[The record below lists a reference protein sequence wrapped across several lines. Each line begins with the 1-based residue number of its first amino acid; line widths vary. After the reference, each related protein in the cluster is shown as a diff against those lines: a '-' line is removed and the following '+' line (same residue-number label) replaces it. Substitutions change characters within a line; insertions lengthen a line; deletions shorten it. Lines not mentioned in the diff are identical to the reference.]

1 MKGAL
6 VTFTP
11 NQEEYAVKKIM
22 TRSMFTAVVLALGLS
37 AAFAGD
43 KEKTKCADPAKCAM
57 ASKLLKGVVHLEHDD
72 IRFIRKE
79 GGIVFVDPMVKPE
92 AAKESAPWFGKPDL
106 ILITHAH
113 WDHFQPDVI
122 KAYQKVNPEVVLA
135 GPADVVELAKE
146 KGIWGMKTVVPNQD
160 YQFGDFSV
168 STVPA
173 YFEDP
178 EMNHP
183 QENNW
188 VGYVLS
194 INGARYYVS
203 GDTQAL
209 PAMAQVE
216 ADVVFPLLYG
226 CGGNSDQAL
235 KMAALTG
242 AQMVVP
248 VHHGGEKATLKAFL
262 ARIPDQVQRACFLE
276 GHLVAGL

>member
-1 MKGAL
+1 
-6 VTFTP
+6 
-11 NQEEYAVKKIM
+11 
-22 TRSMFTAVVLALGLS
+22 MFTAVVLALGLS
-37 AAFAGD
+37 AAFAAD
-43 KEKTKCADPAKCAM
+43 KTKEKTKCADPTACAM
-57 ASKLLKGVVHLEHDD
+57 TSKLLKGVVHLEHDD
-72 IRFIRKE
+72 IRFSRK
-79 GGIVFVDPMVKPE
+79 GGGMVFVDPMVGPE
-92 AAKESAPWFGKPDL
+92 AAKEAAPWFVKPDL
-106 ILITHAH
+106 ILVTHAH

-135 GPADVVELAKE
+135 GPADVVKLAAE
-146 KGIWGMKTVVPNQD
+146 KGIAGMKVVVPNQD
-160 YQFGDFSV
+160 YQFGDFTV

-173 YFEDP
+173 YFENP
-178 EMNHP
+178 KMNHP
-183 QENNW
+183 KENNW

-203 GDTQAL
+203 GDTEAL
-209 PAMAQVE
+209 PEMAQVN

-262 ARIPDQVQRACFLE
+262 ARIPDQVQRACYLE